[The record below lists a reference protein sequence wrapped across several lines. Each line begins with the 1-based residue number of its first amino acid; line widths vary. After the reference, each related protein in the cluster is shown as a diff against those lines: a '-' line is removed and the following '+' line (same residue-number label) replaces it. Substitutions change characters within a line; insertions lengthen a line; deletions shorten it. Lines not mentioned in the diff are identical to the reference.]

1 MQVSK
6 WGNSLALRLPAA
18 LVQEL
23 GLKEGDEIELA
34 ARKTKTGAPVLEV
47 ARQPSRQEVIESLRE
62 FRWRMPPDFK
72 FDREEANTRK

>member
-34 ARKTKTGAPVLEV
+34 ARKTKAGAPALEV
-47 ARQPSRQEVIESLRE
+47 ARRPSRQETIEGLRE
-62 FRWRMPPDFK
+62 FRWRLPKNFK
-72 FDREEANTRK
+72 FDREEANSRK

>member
-23 GLKEGDEIELA
+23 GLKEGDEVELA
-34 ARKTKTGAPVLEV
+34 ARKLKSGAPALEV
-47 ARQPSRQEVIESLRE
+47 ARQPTREEVIESLRE
-62 FRWRMPPDFK
+62 FRWRMPKDYK
-72 FDREEANTRK
+72 FDREEANARK